1 MLYGK
6 TYGGADPE
14 MTEGDIFHI
23 EISIPEFS
31 ANPAKT
37 QTIKPFLPDK
47 DQDQPDDETQVTP
60 HVTPQ
65 ATPHV
70 TPQVQTVLRESEK
83 VASAAQLRKA
93 VGLKDRVHFLKNY
106 LEPLLQVEW
115 IERTI
120 PDSPR
125 SSKQKYRLTE
135 KGRKVLERIEKPI
148 E

>member
-47 DQDQPDDETQVTP
+47 DQDQADDETQVTP
-60 HVTPQ
+60 Q
-65 ATPHV
+65 V
-70 TPQVQTVLRESEK
+70 TPQVARILELAITEQSLSELQT
-83 VASAAQLRKA
+83 AAA
-93 VGLKDRVHFLKNY
+93 LKDRVHFLKTY
-106 LEPLLQVEW
+106 LKPFLLAGW
-115 IERTI
+115 LERTI
-120 PDSPR
+120 PDKPR
-125 SSKQKYRLTE
+125 SSKQKYRLTA
-135 KGRKVLERIEKPI
+135 KGRAVLDAQQSKKN
-148 E
+148 

>member
-14 MTEGDIFHI
+14 MNEGDIFHI

-47 DQDQPDDETQVTP
+47 DQDQADDETQVTP

-65 ATPHV
+65 A

-106 LEPLLQVEW
+106 LEPLLQAEW
-115 IERTI
+115 IERAI

-135 KGRKVLERIEKPI
+135 KGRKVLESIENSI